1 MNMDDEVFISVAE
14 AKAKL
19 SEKIHV
25 GCELG
30 RVFVITSHGRPRAVL
45 LSYEH
50 YMGLKH
56 EPTLPRSISLAE
68 WKKKGPKRR
77 EVAKSIKDLFDEK
90 ALSRK
95 GQKGYKRH
103 AVRQMAKS

>member
-1 MNMDDEVFISVAE
+1 MDDEIFISVAE

-19 SEKIHV
+19 SEKINA

-30 RVFVITSHGRPRAVL
+30 RVFVITSHGKPRAVL

-56 EPTLPRSISLAE
+56 EPTLPCSISLAE
-68 WKKKGPKRR
+68 WKHKGPKQRHI
-77 EVAKSIKDLFDEK
+77 ANSIKSLFDK
-90 ALSRK
+90 NALSRK
-95 GQKGYKRH
+95 GQKGYKRN
-103 AVRQMAKS
+103 AVKQIEKY